1 MTVAPPLLVK
11 EFLFKVCTHG
21 GLLLIVK
28 LQKSCG
34 HQNRFWRG
42 KSFEKPRLVAAS
54 VEEEGFPAA
63 ASRYIILLEEFRR
76 QAKMVLC
83 ALIFI
88 GAFAAFAVL
97 EVYLF
102 NRFCSGYVI
111 KSHPEEDG
119 LYAWEKRSQFSR
131 TRWQNSPCV
140 LHDIIMTD
148 SERELLLIWDSLLHE
163 FVWIIHNNLNKLT
176 TVNDNWNI

>member
-42 KSFEKPRLVAAS
+42 KSFEKPRLVAAP
-54 VEEEGFPAA
+54 VDEKGFSAA
-63 ASRYIILLEEFRR
+63 ASRYIILLKEFRR
-76 QAKMVLC
+76 QAKMVVC
-83 ALIFI
+83 AMIFI

-111 KSHPEEDG
+111 KPHPGEDG
-119 LYAWEKRSQFSR
+119 LYAWEKRSDSFW
-131 TRWQNSPCV
+131 TWTVTNLELVIAWVCMDN
-140 LHDIIMTD
+140 LHYLKEI
-148 SERELLLIWDSLLHE
+148 
-163 FVWIIHNNLNKLT
+163 
-176 TVNDNWNI
+176 DNRGR